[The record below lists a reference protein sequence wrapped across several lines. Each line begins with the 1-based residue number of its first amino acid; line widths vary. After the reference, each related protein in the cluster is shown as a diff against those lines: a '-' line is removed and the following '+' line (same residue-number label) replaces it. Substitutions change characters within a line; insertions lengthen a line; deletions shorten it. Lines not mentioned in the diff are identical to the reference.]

1 MGEIQS
7 LLCTTQGSREEY
19 DTTIEQETELLLLDT
34 VSLSIFGTN
43 FQNGTLPK

>member
-7 LLCTTQGSREEY
+7 LLCTTWGSGEEHN
-19 DTTIEQETELLLLDT
+19 TTIEQETEMLLLGT

-43 FQNGTLPK
+43 LQNDALPE